1 MSSLYEWLVGDAGFA
16 PHGYCLI
23 WDDRII
29 HLHVGSDAAIALAYF
44 IIPFVLL
51 MVRRERPDLL
61 PAPVAV
67 LFAAFILLCGIT
79 HVFGIITMWQPVYA
93 LQGVLKAATAAVSLG
108 TAVFLLANK
117 RHIAG
122 VPSVAGMAKLN
133 EELLAG
139 IREKEKAEADRDQ
152 LINELEERVK
162 ARTARLEQLMLDHA
176 ALNEQLQ
183 AEIEARDAMLA
194 NVSHDFKTPLNAIIG
209 FSEMLEM
216 KVHGDKLGGRNL
228 DYVRDI
234 RDAGQ
239 RLSALVRQIVEVQR
253 LKSGAIALELSEFDL
268 DEMFS
273 SIANELELDARRKG
287 LAINLK
293 TEGKLTIIGDK
304 LLLWRLF
311 ENILSNA
318 VKYTDHGRID
328 IQAKGDRDWISVHVT
343 DTGRGIAADKLPNVF
358 EMFQRGDRSDTAG
371 GHGVGLAI
379 VREIARRHNGTVWL
393 DSAEGE
399 GTTVTVG
406 LPVRQPDMAEAA
418 VSEN

>member
-29 HLHVGSDAAIALAYF
+29 HLHVGSDAAIAIAYF
-44 IIPFVLL
+44 IIPFALL
-51 MVRRERPDLL
+51 KVRRDRPDLL
-61 PAPVAV
+61 PAPVAG

-79 HVFGIITMWQPVYA
+79 HVFGIVTMWQPIYA
-93 LQGVLKAATAAVSLG
+93 LEGILKAATAAVSLV
-108 TAVFLLANK
+108 TAAFLLMNMRHVANM
-117 RHIAG
+117 
-122 VPSVAGMAKLN
+122 PSVVVMAKLN
-133 EELLAG
+133 EELRAG
-139 IREKEKAEADRDQ
+139 IREKEKAESDRDR

-176 ALNEQLQ
+176 ALNEELQ

-216 KVHGDKLGGRNL
+216 KVHGNELEGRNL
-228 DYVRDI
+228 SYVRDI

-239 RLSALVRQIVEVQR
+239 RLSGLVRQIVEVQR
-253 LKSGAIALELSEFDL
+253 LKSGAIELELSEFDL
-268 DEMFS
+268 ADIFR
-273 SIANELELDARRKG
+273 SIINELELDARRKG
-287 LAINLK
+287 LNINLNV
-293 TEGKLTIIGDK
+293 EGKLTMAGDR
-304 LLLWRLF
+304 LLVWRLF

-318 VKYTDHGRID
+318 VKYTDQGRIE
-328 IQAKGDRDWISVHVT
+328 IQAKGDRDWISIQVV
-343 DTGRGIAADKLPNVF
+343 DTGRGIAADKLPKVF

-379 VREIARRHNGTVWL
+379 VREITRRHNGTVWL

-406 LPVRQPDMAEAA
+406 LPVRQPEMVAA
-418 VSEN
+418 SVSEN